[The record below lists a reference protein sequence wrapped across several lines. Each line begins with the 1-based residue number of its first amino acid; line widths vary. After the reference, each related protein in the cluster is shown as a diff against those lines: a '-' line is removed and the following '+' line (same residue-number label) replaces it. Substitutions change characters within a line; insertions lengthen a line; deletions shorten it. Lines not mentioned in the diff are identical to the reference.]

1 MVMFQM
7 CMLFLTFRD
16 GIRFGNGRLI
26 TTIYKWIFV
35 LARMYSSWSK
45 YAPVALYLWSCLHV
59 LLSKQMA
66 HRLMWDRSTCAHNA
80 PGKNIPND
88 RRLEHVNCP
97 AKACLKKRG
106 HINLNDRALNDIRSG
121 ILPLHDLCRS
131 FDKANNVPRPA
142 SSCSSSDRSTYNESD
157 ERDML
162 KVLLESKALVELTDP
177 AGRAHPAF
185 EGIHKDPF
193 ASLDVDELRRYF
205 TKWHRTHTD
214 LQACLYGRFFKIPG
228 AIHDVLRAQRAGPPH
243 EAKG

>member
-1 MVMFQM
+1 MVMFQK

-45 YAPVALYLWSCLHV
+45 YAPVALYLWACLHV

-66 HRLMWDRSTCAHNA
+66 HRLMWDRCTCAHNA

-97 AKACLKKRG
+97 AKACLKMRG
-106 HINLNDRALNDIRSG
+106 HMNLNDRALNDIGRG

-131 FDKANNVPRPA
+131 FDKNNNVPRLA
-142 SSCSSSDRSTYNESD
+142 SSCSSSDRSTYKESD

-162 KVLLESKALVELTDP
+162 KVLLESTVPDT
-177 AGRAHPAF
+177 
-185 EGIHKDPF
+185 
-193 ASLDVDELRRYF
+193 
-205 TKWHRTHTD
+205 
-214 LQACLYGRFFKIPG
+214 
-228 AIHDVLRAQRAGPPH
+228 
-243 EAKG
+243 